1 MTTSLFAGNLP
12 QFRVMGALSVGM
24 LAYALYQGSSV
35 ANWLVAVAVYFLYGC
50 VGIAVTFH
58 RFLTHKSFTMPRW
71 KERVFALIGHLAGT
85 GSAISWV
92 VTHID
97 HHKFSDTQG
106 DPHSPKNGAWKM
118 WLLDYGSPQTPRSRT
133 VFRLAHDPFYRVLH
147 NYYVVLHAVW
157 VLGLY
162 ALFGF
167 EGVLFGHFVPVAF
180 VFLGSGA
187 ANFFGHTHGTQRY
200 ATHDDSKNN
209 PLLALFSWG
218 EGWHNNHHRFP
229 SRPNFGEKWWEL
241 DVSWMVIRL
250 VRSQT

>member
-1 MTTSLFAGNLP
+1 MINSPFTMTP
-12 QFRVMGALSVGM
+12 VKFRLMGLISMGLLSF
-24 LAYALYQGSSV
+24 ALYQGGSV
-35 ANWLVAVAVYFLYGC
+35 ANWLTAVFLYFLYGC

-58 RFLTHKSFTMPRW
+58 RYLAHKSFVMPRW
-71 KERVFALIGHLAGT
+71 KECTLALMGHLAGT

-92 VTHID
+92 AEHIN
-97 HHKFSDTQG
+97 HHKFSDTEK
-106 DPHSPKNGAWKM
+106 DPHSPRNGALKM
-118 WLLDYGSPQTPRSRT
+118 WLLDYSVSHTSRSKT
-133 VFRLAHDPFYRVLH
+133 VFRLARDPFYRALH
-147 NYYVVLHAVW
+147 KYYLLLHAVW

-162 ALFGF
+162 FMFGL
-167 EGVLFGHFVPVAF
+167 EGLLFGHFVPVAL

-209 PLLALFSWG
+209 PLLSLFVWG

-241 DVSWMVIRL
+241 DMSWVVIRL
-250 VRSQT
+250 VRNN

>member
-1 MTTSLFAGNLP
+1 MINSQFTMTP
-12 QFRVMGALSVGM
+12 VKFRLMGLLSVGL
-24 LAYALYQGSSV
+24 LAVALYQGGSV
-35 ANWLVAVAVYFLYGC
+35 VNWLTAVFLYFLYGC

-58 RFLTHKSFTMPRW
+58 RYLTHKSFTMPRW

-85 GSAISWV
+85 GSAISWIAI
-92 VTHID
+92 HIN
-97 HHKFSDTQG
+97 HHKFSDTAK
-106 DPHSPKNGAWKM
+106 DPHSPQNGALKM
-118 WLLDYGSPQTPRSRT
+118 WMLNYSTSQTTRSKT
-133 VFRLAHDPFYRVLH
+133 VFRLARDPFYLALH
-147 NYYVVLHAVW
+147 KYYLLLHAVW

-162 ALFGF
+162 TLLGF

-200 ATHDDSKNN
+200 ATHDDSKNS
-209 PLLALFSWG
+209 LLLSLFVWG

-241 DVSWMVIRL
+241 DVSWVVIRL
-250 VRSQT
+250 VRA